1 MSNPFKPYAAN
12 MFADRETIA
21 DAMANAE
28 ELIATLEGADRLA
41 AWTAFMVLVNTA
53 AKLWPEAP
61 AQVAAPEA
69 PAQVTLAMDRVDL
82 VQLIDA
88 RIAGWAENEFDRY
101 ADEWLDHHADLDD
114 KIETWV
120 ENNLDIED
128 EIKDVLREAT
138 VNISV

>member
-1 MSNPFKPYAAN
+1 MSNPFQQHRSALFAERDSIDAALHYVHEIIGT
-12 MFADRETIA
+12 F
-21 DAMANAE
+21 
-28 ELIATLEGADRLA
+28 EGADRA
-41 AWTAFMVLVNTA
+41 AALTAMMVLVNTA

-138 VNISV
+138 VNITI

>member
-1 MSNPFKPYAAN
+1 MSNPFQQHRSALFAERDSIDAALHYVHEIIST
-12 MFADRETIA
+12 F
-21 DAMANAE
+21 
-28 ELIATLEGADRLA
+28 EGADRA
-41 AWTAFMVLVNTA
+41 AALTAIMVLVNTS

-61 AQVAAPEA
+61 AQVDTPEA
-69 PAQVTLAMDRVDL
+69 PAPLDVTVTDRL
-82 VQLIDA
+82 LQLIRSEINA
-88 RIAGWAENEFDRY
+88 WAEDNFDRH
-101 ADEWLDHHADLDD
+101 ADEWLDHHADLDE